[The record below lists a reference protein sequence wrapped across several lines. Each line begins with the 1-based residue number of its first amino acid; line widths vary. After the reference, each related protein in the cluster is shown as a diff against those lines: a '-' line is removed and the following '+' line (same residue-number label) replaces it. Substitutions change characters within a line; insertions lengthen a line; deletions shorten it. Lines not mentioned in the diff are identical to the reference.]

1 MPKPLVIIPMY
12 MTQEEDTEVV
22 LECVRSIRKTV
33 SDSVDILVVDDD
45 SPGETDTSPLVDAIA
60 PGLDR
65 LDAELIRKPENTGF
79 AKTVNIGLNRALEEG
94 RDAVLMNAD
103 MEMQTPGWVRICQKT
118 RDARDRPAGV
128 VGALLMYPTG
138 LIQHAGIYFSLLTR
152 NFNHLHRFGPANLAE
167 ANQVKICPV
176 TGAFQYIR
184 HDTLEKIGVYDE
196 NFFLA
201 HEDVDYCVRVFLSD
215 LQCVYQPKV
224 RAFHY
229 EAMFR
234 GRPSP
239 KVEEWEQKSWL
250 YFCTKY
256 EHQSFA
262 GLVPYL

>member
-12 MTQEEDTEVV
+12 LSEDGDVEVV

-33 SDSVDILVVDDD
+33 SDSVDVLVIDDH
-45 SPGETDTSPLVDAIA
+45 SPEQKLVDSIA
-60 PGLDR
+60 ATFDR
-65 LDAELIRKPENTGF
+65 LDVELHRKDENTGF
-79 AKTVNIGLNRALEEG
+79 SKTINIGLTRARDEG

-118 RDARDRPAGV
+118 KDGKGRPAAV
-128 VGALLMYPTG
+128 VGALLLYPTG

-167 ANQVKICPV
+167 ANRLKICPV

-184 HDTLEKIGVYDE
+184 HDTLEKIGTYDE
-196 NFFLA
+196 NFHMA
-201 HEDVDYCVRVFLSD
+201 HEDVDYCVRVFLGD
-215 LQCVYQPKV
+215 LHCVYQPKV

-239 KVEEWEQKSWL
+239 KVEEWEQKSWF
-250 YFCTKY
+250 YFCTKW
-256 EHQSFA
+256 ETQSFA